1 MSWIV
6 GGPPSPIPDNSP
18 VEGQPS
24 NQREIIWPLY
34 RLQRALGLA
43 VEQWSMIPLPIK
55 SVFSTAGIG
64 IQSVSSPACGMEW
77 CFNLDLLAT
86 SGGKK
91 VEKCAKKSV
100 GTPEGDDIN
109 TVRMG
114 ASFLSIPAGF
124 QPGTILWGKIWI
136 VLAGGFPVILL
147 LAEHRPST
155 IGRTDQQAE

>member
-1 MSWIV
+1 
-6 GGPPSPIPDNSP
+6 
-18 VEGQPS
+18 
-24 NQREIIWPLY
+24 
-34 RLQRALGLA
+34 
-43 VEQWSMIPLPIK
+43 MIPLPIK

-124 QPGTILWGKIWI
+124 QPGTILVWGLFRRGDCAIDDESHQG
-136 VLAGGFPVILL
+136 LA
-147 LAEHRPST
+147 R
-155 IGRTDQQAE
+155 QQFSC